1 MTNTTTILKRYCTI
15 KQARHVLNKPP
26 IFNSMDWIVRPISRP
41 FASLKADMNPI
52 SMPGTDGVLD
62 AFDGIIPCIIFEN
75 VDNASLDK
83 SSQLLKNRFLLEAKP
98 CKRLV
103 QSLFTVK
110 NQKKIEILHAA
121 F

>member
-26 IFNSMDWIVRPISRP
+26 IFKSMDRIVRPISRP

-98 CKRLV
+98 CK
-103 QSLFTVK
+103 
-110 NQKKIEILHAA
+110 
-121 F
+121 